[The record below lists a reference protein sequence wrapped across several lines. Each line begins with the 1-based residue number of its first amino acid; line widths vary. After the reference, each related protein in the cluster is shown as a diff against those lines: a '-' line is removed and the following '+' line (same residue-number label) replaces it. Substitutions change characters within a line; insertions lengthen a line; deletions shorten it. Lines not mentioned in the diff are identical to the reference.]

1 MPKVDFLRS
10 IAINLG
16 RIPVSKQPIIS
27 KRENAA
33 ACEKYGKKPKAFLQ
47 EFSVENGYESMDP
60 ANWLCFCPKNIPCQE
75 NNFDCVLSSANTP
88 IMFLDVKRLTS
99 LKRRWTRFETK

>member
-33 ACEKYGKKPKAFLQ
+33 ACEKYGKKPKYETEVVTVDDTPAFLI
-47 EFSVENGYESMDP
+47 GYLMGYSNRPVPAADEPVLEDVLP
-60 ANWLCFCPKNIPCQE
+60 ANLAF
-75 NNFDCVLSSANTP
+75 
-88 IMFLDVKRLTS
+88 
-99 LKRRWTRFETK
+99 